1 MTQRALKAA
10 IRDREVIVLMGWD
23 RPLQYRYMVIDSV
36 DSDDEP
42 LYSNRSDDEAGLRGK
57 LAYFTKKARSFG
69 TEIPSA
75 MLARIQADEALNLA
89 NGASTFDAAGVETQ
103 E

>member
-10 IRDREVIVLMGWD
+10 IHDHEVIVPTGWD
-23 RPLQYRYMVIDSV
+23 RTLQYRYMVIGFV

-42 LYSNRSDDEAGLRGK
+42 LYSNRSVDESGLREK

-75 MLARIQADEALNLA
+75 MLAKIQADEALNLA